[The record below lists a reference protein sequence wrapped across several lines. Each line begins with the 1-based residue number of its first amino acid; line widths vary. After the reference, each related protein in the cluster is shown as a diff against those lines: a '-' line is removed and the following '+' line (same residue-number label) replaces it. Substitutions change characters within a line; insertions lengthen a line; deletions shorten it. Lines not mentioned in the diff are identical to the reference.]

1 MLQRMKEHEIGGN
14 MKQAAMILE
23 GGAVRGVFSSG
34 VLDYLMEQGLYLP
47 HVIGVSAGSCNAVDY
62 VSRQP
67 GRTRDCVI
75 RTGKED
81 GKLINLKKAVRNKS
95 LFDMDLLFEI
105 DPNEK
110 HPFDYT
116 TFFESD
122 MTCEIVVT
130 NCLTGQAEYLQE
142 KSNRTRLMRICRA
155 SSSIPVLSPMVFI
168 DGIPYLD
175 GGVADS
181 IPLLHA
187 MQQGFRKNVLVLTRN
202 RGYRKTISR
211 KGIAFYKTYLRR
223 YPKLARAV
231 CLRPYHYNRIMTYI
245 EKWEEE
251 GKIFVIRPQVRTVS
265 RTETNPETL
274 MAFYKHGYEQMNL
287 QYEALLDYLKK

>member
-1 MLQRMKEHEIGGN
+1 ME
-14 MKQAAMILE
+14 QAAIILE

-34 VLDYLMEQGLYLP
+34 VLDYLMEKNLYLP

-81 GKLINLKKAVRNKS
+81 GKLINFKKAVKNRS
-95 LFDMDLLFEI
+95 LFDMELLFEI
-105 DPNEK
+105 DPNER
-110 HPFDYT
+110 HPFDFD
-116 TFFESD
+116 TFFASD

-130 NCLTGQAEYLQE
+130 NALTGEAEYLQE
-142 KSNRTRLMRICRA
+142 KSDRARLMKLCRA
-155 SSSIPVLSPMVFI
+155 SSSLPVLSPMVDI
-168 DGIPYLD
+168 DGTPYLD

-181 IPLLHA
+181 IPLIHA
-187 MQQGFRKNVLVLTRN
+187 MQQGIRKNVLVLTRN

-211 KGIAFYKTYLRR
+211 KTIALYRTALRR

-231 CLRPYHYNRIMTYI
+231 CLRPFHYNRMMTYI
-245 EKWEEE
+245 EKWEDE
-251 GKIFVIRPQVRTVS
+251 GKIFVIRPTVRTVS
-265 RTETNPETL
+265 RTESNPETL
-274 MAFYKHGYEQMNL
+274 MRFYQHGYEQMQQ
-287 QYEALLDYLKK
+287 QYEALLAYLD